1 MPNTRKP
8 GLAQRLKNLLL
19 GRALDPADRNAFH
32 KISLVAFFAWVGLGA
47 DGLSSSAY
55 GPEEMFR
62 ALGTHHHLAIL
73 LALGSAL
80 TVFLISATYSQVIEL
95 FPNGGGGYGVCSKLL
110 SPKAGLVAGC
120 ALLIDYVLTI
130 AISLASAADA
140 LFSFLP
146 PEWQPYKLHA
156 ALALLL
162 TLTLMNARGVKES
175 VTPLVPIFLLFVFS
189 HVAVLLYGIGT
200 HLLDFPALASA
211 TVDDAKRTHESLG
224 FLGALVLMLRAFSMG
239 AGTFT
244 GIEAVSNGI
253 PILREPRVKTG
264 RRTMLY
270 MASSLA
276 FMVLT
281 LMIAY
286 VMYRVEHVPGK
297 TLNAVLFESITASW
311 NPMLGNWAVWILL
324 FSEAAL
330 LFVAAQAGFMD
341 GPRVAANM
349 ALDRWLPNRFALLS
363 DRLVNRNGI
372 VLMSLAAAVT
382 LILTGASV
390 GTLVVLYSIM
400 VFMDFVLVHLG
411 MARHWL
417 QVRGTEPRWRRR
429 FAVNIAGLIV
439 CSFILIMVTALKFF
453 EGGWITLMVL
463 CALLGLALMVR
474 RRYVATGKTLARLD
488 TLVQATQVSDATIPR
503 LQGGVAPEVATAPC
517 DPKAKTAVL
526 LVSGFNGIGLH
537 SLFAIIRLFGGVYK
551 NFVFVEVALIDAG
564 AYKGADEVDNL
575 KAHVQEG
582 LDKYAAFVR
591 RHGYHAETA
600 TIMSHDVV
608 DGCVQLA
615 PQILARF
622 PQAMFYMGQ
631 LVFPEES
638 WISRLFHNNAV
649 FAVQRRLYNLGIPFL
664 ILPIR
669 VKPRD

>member
-1 MPNTRKP
+1 MRIPKKD
-8 GLAQRLKNLLL
+8 GVALRLKNWLL
-19 GRALDPADRNAFH
+19 GRALDPADRSVFH
-32 KISLVAFFAWVGLGA
+32 KLSLAAFFAWVGLGA

-62 ALGTHHHLAIL
+62 ALGEHHHLAIL
-73 LALGSAL
+73 LAFVSAF

-95 FPNGGGGYGVCSKLL
+95 FPHGGGGYGVCSKLL

-130 AISLASAADA
+130 AISLASASDA

-146 PEWQPYKLHA
+146 PAWQPYKLHA
-156 ALALLL
+156 ALALLAA
-162 TLTLMNARGVKES
+162 LTLMNARGVKES

-189 HVAVLLYGIGT
+189 HAAVLLYGIGT
-200 HLLDFPALASA
+200 HLLDFPALARA
-211 TVDDAKRTHESLG
+211 TIDDAARTHEGLG
-224 FLGALVLMLRAFSMG
+224 TLGALVLMLRAFSMG

-253 PILREPRVKTG
+253 PILREPRVQTG

-270 MASSLA
+270 MAASLA
-276 FMVLT
+276 CMVVA

-286 VMYRVEHVPGK
+286 VMHRVEHVPGK
-297 TLNAVLFESITASW
+297 TLNAVLFESITSGW
-311 NPMLGNWAVWILL
+311 NPTAGAWTVSILL

-341 GPRVAANM
+341 GPRVAASM
-349 ALDRWLPNRFALLS
+349 ALDRWLPRRFALLS

-372 VLMSLAAAVT
+372 LLMSLAAGAT
-382 LILTGASV
+382 LMLTRASV

-400 VFMDFVLVHLG
+400 VFMDFVLVHTG

-417 QVRGTEPRWRRR
+417 NLRRTERHWKRRL
-429 FAVNIAGLIV
+429 AVNLAGLAV
-439 CSFILIMVTALKFF
+439 CAFILVMVVALKFF
-453 EGGWITLMVL
+453 EGGWITLAV
-463 CALLGLALMVR
+463 LALFLGGAVMVR
-474 RRYVATGKTLARLD
+474 RRYAATEKALSRLN
-488 TLVQATQVSDATIPR
+488 TLVQAAEASESPIGRLRADSSAT
-503 LQGGVAPEVATAPC
+503 GAGAPC
-517 DPKAKTAVL
+517 DPRAKTAVL
-526 LVSGFNGIGLH
+526 IVSGFNGLGLH
-537 SLFAIIRLFGGVYK
+537 SLFAIVRLFGGVYK

-564 AYKGADEVDNL
+564 AYKGADEVENL
-575 KAHVQEG
+575 DAHVRSG
-582 LDKYAAFVR
+582 LEKYAGLMR

-608 DGCVQLA
+608 DGCVRLA
-615 PQILARF
+615 PDILARF
-622 PQAMFYMGQ
+622 PHAMFFMGQ

-638 WISRLFHNNAV
+638 WISKLFHNNAV
-649 FAVQRRLYNLGIPFL
+649 FAVQRKLCGLGVPFL

-669 VKPRD
+669 VKPGG

>member
-1 MPNTRKP
+1 MRTPQKT
-8 GLAQRLKNLLL
+8 GFALRLKNWFL
-19 GRALDPADRNAFH
+19 GRALDPADRSAFH
-32 KISLVAFFAWVGLGA
+32 KLSLVAFFAWVGLGA

-62 ALGTHHHLAIL
+62 ALGEHHHLAIL
-73 LALGSAL
+73 LAFASAF

-95 FPNGGGGYGVCSKLL
+95 FPHGGGGYGVCSKLL

-156 ALALLL
+156 ALALLAA
-162 TLTLMNARGVKES
+162 LTLMNARGVKES

-200 HLLDFPALASA
+200 HLLDFPALARA
-211 TVDDAKRTHESLG
+211 TVNDAARTHESLG
-224 FLGALVLMLRAFSMG
+224 VLGALVLMLRAFSMG

-264 RRTMLY
+264 RRTMFY
-270 MASSLA
+270 MAASLA
-276 FMVLT
+276 FMVVT

-297 TLNAVLFESITASW
+297 TLNAVLFESITAAW
-311 NPMLGNWAVWILL
+311 NPAFGDGAVWVLL

-372 VLMSLAAAVT
+372 LLMSLAAAVT
-382 LILTGASV
+382 LLLTGASV

-400 VFMDFVLVHLG
+400 VFMDFVLVHAG

-417 QVRGTEPRWRRR
+417 NVRGAEPRWRRR
-429 FAVNIAGLIV
+429 LAVNLAGLAV
-439 CSFILIMVTALKFF
+439 CTFILVMVTMLKFF
-453 EGGWITLMVL
+453 QGGWITLVVL
-463 CALLGLALMVR
+463 AALLCLALLVR
-474 RRYVATGKTLARLD
+474 RRYAATEKTLSRLN
-488 TLVQATQVSDATIPR
+488 TLVQATQASEAPIPR
-503 LQGGVAPEVATAPC
+503 LRAGEPDAGAPC
-517 DPKAKTAVL
+517 DPKARTAVL
-526 LVSGFNGIGLH
+526 LVSGFNGVGLH

-564 AYKGADEVDNL
+564 VYKGADEVDNL
-575 KAHVQEG
+575 DAHVRSG
-582 LDKYAAFVR
+582 LEKYADFVR

-608 DGCVQLA
+608 DGCVRLA
-615 PQILARF
+615 PEILARF
-622 PQAMFYMGQ
+622 PQAMFFMGQ

-669 VKPRD
+669 VKPRE

>member
-1 MPNTRKP
+1 M
-8 GLAQRLKNLLL
+8 
-19 GRALDPADRNAFH
+19 
-32 KISLVAFFAWVGLGA
+32 AFFAWVGLGA

-62 ALGTHHHLAIL
+62 ALGEHHHLAIL
-73 LALGSAL
+73 LAFASAF

-95 FPNGGGGYGVCSKLL
+95 FPHGGGGYGVCSKLL
-110 SPKAGLVAGC
+110 SPKAGLVAGG

-146 PEWQPYKLHA
+146 PDWHPYKPHA
-156 ALALLL
+156 ALALLAA
-162 TLTLMNARGVKES
+162 LTLMNARGVKES
-175 VTPLVPIFLLFVFS
+175 VTPLVPIFLLFVVS
-189 HVAVLLYGIGT
+189 HAAVLLYGIGT
-200 HLLDFPALASA
+200 HLLDFPALARA
-211 TVDDAKRTHESLG
+211 TMDDAVHTHESLG
-224 FLGALVLMLRAFSMG
+224 MLGALVLMLRAFSMG

-253 PILREPRVKTG
+253 PILREPRVRTG

-270 MASSLA
+270 MAASLA
-276 FMVLT
+276 FMVVT

-286 VMYRVEHVPGK
+286 VLYRVQHVPGK
-297 TLNAVLFESITASW
+297 TLNAVLFESITAGW
-311 NPMLGNWAVWILL
+311 NPVMGSWAVWILL

-341 GPRVAANM
+341 GPRVAASM
-349 ALDRWLPNRFALLS
+349 ALDRWLPRRFALLS

-372 VLMSLAAAVT
+372 LLMSLAAAAT
-382 LILTGASV
+382 LLLTGASV

-400 VFMDFVLVHLG
+400 VFMDFVLVHTG

-417 QVRGTEPRWRRR
+417 KVRGAEPRWRLRL
-429 FAVNIAGLIV
+429 AVNLAGLAV
-439 CSFILIMVTALKFF
+439 CAFILVMVVALKFF
-453 EGGWITLMVL
+453 EGGWITLVVL
-463 CALLGLALMVR
+463 AAFLGMALMVR
-474 RRYVATGKTLARLD
+474 RRYAATEKTLSRLN
-488 TLVQATQVSDATIPR
+488 TLVQAAEASEALIGRLRTGEPDAGT
-503 LQGGVAPEVATAPC
+503 PC

-526 LVSGFNGIGLH
+526 IVSGFNGIGLH
-537 SLFAIIRLFGGVYK
+537 SLFAITRLVGGVYR

-575 KAHVQEG
+575 NAHVSSG
-582 LDKYAAFVR
+582 LEKYAGFMR

-608 DGCVQLA
+608 DGCVRLA
-615 PQILARF
+615 PEILARF
-622 PQAMFYMGQ
+622 PQAMFFMGQ

-638 WISRLFHNNAV
+638 WLSRLFHNNAV

-669 VKPRD
+669 VKPRG

>member
-1 MPNTRKP
+1 MRIPKT
-8 GLAQRLKNLLL
+8 GFALRLKNWLL
-19 GRALDPADRNAFH
+19 GRALDPADRSAFH
-32 KISLVAFFAWVGLGA
+32 KLSLVAFFAWVGLGA

-62 ALGTHHHLAIL
+62 ALGEHHHLAIL
-73 LALGSAL
+73 LAFASAF

-95 FPNGGGGYGVCSKLL
+95 FPHGGGGYGVCSKLL

-146 PEWQPYKLHA
+146 PEWQAWKLHA
-156 ALALLL
+156 ALALLAA
-162 TLTLMNARGVKES
+162 LTLMNARGVKES

-200 HLLDFPALASA
+200 HLLDVPTLARSTMEDA
-211 TVDDAKRTHESLG
+211 TRTHQSLG
-224 FLGALVLMLRAFSMG
+224 ALGALVLMLRAFSMG

-270 MASSLA
+270 MAASLA
-276 FMVLT
+276 FMVVM
-281 LMIAY
+281 LMLAY
-286 VMYRVEHVPGK
+286 VLYRVEHVPGK
-297 TLNAVLFESITASW
+297 TLNAVLFESITAGW
-311 NPMLGNWAVWILL
+311 RPALGDGAVWILL

-372 VLMSLAAAVT
+372 LLMSLAAALT
-382 LILTGASV
+382 LLLTGASV

-400 VFMDFVLVHLG
+400 VFMDFVLVHAG

-417 QVRGTEPRWRRR
+417 KIRRTEPRWRRR
-429 FAVNIAGLIV
+429 LAVNLAGLVV
-439 CSFILIMVTALKFF
+439 CTFILVMVTALKFF
-453 EGGWITLMVL
+453 QGGWITLVVL
-463 CALLGLALMVR
+463 AGLLALALMVR
-474 RRYVATGKTLARLD
+474 RRYTATEKTLARLN
-488 TLVQATQVSDATIPR
+488 TLVQAAQASEVPLPR
-503 LQGGVAPEVATAPC
+503 LRAGEPDPGTPC
-517 DPKAKTAVL
+517 DPKARTAVL

-537 SLFAIIRLFGGVYK
+537 SLFAIIRLFGGVYR
-551 NFVFVEVALIDAG
+551 NFVFVEIALIDAG
-564 AYKGADEVDNL
+564 VYKGADEVENL
-575 KAHVQEG
+575 DAHVRAG
-582 LDKYAAFVR
+582 LEKYAAFVR

-608 DGCVQLA
+608 DGCVRLA
-615 PQILARF
+615 PDILARF
-622 PQAMFYMGQ
+622 PQAMFFMGQ

-638 WISRLFHNNAV
+638 WLSRLFHNNTV
-649 FAVQRRLYNLGIPFL
+649 FAVQRRLYHLGIPFL

-669 VKPRD
+669 VKPRE